1 MRTLQT
7 KSLDDT
13 KERLLFIMVHYGS
26 LWFIM
31 AIETARCLEEGVIRS
46 TGDGNIGSVFGIG
59 YPYWQMAHYSL
70 LTNMVLNNLS
80 FTLNS

>member
-31 AIETARCLEEGVIRS
+31 VHY
-46 TGDGNIGSVFGIG
+46 GD
-59 YPYWQMAHYSL
+59 
-70 LTNMVLNNLS
+70 
-80 FTLNS
+80 